1 MTGSDPLY
9 PKSFIGRVQSSEDVV
24 SMAILERLAATLDL
38 PVPRDRVLP
47 ALWHWLLF
55 QEWVGTTDLAR
66 DGHAKR
72 GGFLPDD
79 QNFSRRMWAGG
90 RVVFLKNLSV
100 GESVT
105 RMSTVLGIEEKVG
118 SSGRFMIVTVKHE
131 IMGSAGLAIS
141 EEQDIIYRNTE
152 QLRTTPRER
161 PGHPPPDSFA
171 RQVTPSGVLL
181 FRYSA
186 LTGNAHRIHYDRY
199 YASDEEGY
207 PGLVVQGP
215 LQATWLADL
224 VLQQRI
230 GSIVRFS
237 YRAQRVALADRA
249 LTLEGWRESTYVRL
263 QTRDSA
269 GAICMS
275 AEAILA

>member
-1 MTGSDPLY
+1 MTGSDASY
-9 PKSFIGRVQSSEDVV
+9 PKSFIGRVQSSEDIV
-24 SMAILERLAATLDL
+24 SVTILERLAATLDM
-38 PVPRDRVLP
+38 PVPTDRVLP

-55 QEWVGTTDLAR
+55 QEWMGTTELAR
-66 DGHAKR
+66 DGHPKR

-79 QNFSRRMWAGG
+79 HNFSRRMWGGG
-90 RVVFLKNLSV
+90 RVVFHKNLSI
-100 GESVT
+100 GESVS
-105 RMSTVLGIEEKVG
+105 RMSTILGIEEKVG
-118 SSGRFMIVTVKHE
+118 SSGRFMIVTVRHE
-131 IMGSAGLAIS
+131 IMGSEGLAIS

-152 QLRTTPRER
+152 QLRTTPREQ
-161 PGHPPPDSFA
+161 PAHPSPDSFA
-171 RQVTPSGVLL
+171 RQVTPSAVLL

-186 LTGNAHRIHYDRY
+186 LTGNAHRIHYDRE
-199 YASDEEGY
+199 YACGEEGY

-224 VLQQRI
+224 VLRQRI

-237 YRAQRVALADRA
+237 YRAQRVAVAHKA
-249 LTLEGWRESTYVRL
+249 LRLEGWRESTRVRL
-263 QTRDSA
+263 QTRDAA